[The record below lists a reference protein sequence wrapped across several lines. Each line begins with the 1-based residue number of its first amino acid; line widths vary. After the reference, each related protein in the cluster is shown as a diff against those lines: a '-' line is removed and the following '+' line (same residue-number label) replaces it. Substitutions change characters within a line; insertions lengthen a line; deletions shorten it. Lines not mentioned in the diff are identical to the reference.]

1 MFGREKKRAD
11 EIKNYYELCFEDF
24 QRRTHESI
32 KSLSKENKE
41 LKRDLEFVLEQVL
54 GAFKQNWCIDW
65 GFAEIRG
72 KHNISTDYDWNRS
85 DK

>member
-1 MFGREKKRAD
+1 MFGREKRKVE

-24 QRRTHESI
+24 QRRTHNSI
-32 KSLSKENKE
+32 KSLSKENIE

-54 GAFKQNWCIDW
+54 GAFKKDWCIDW
-65 GFAEIRG
+65 GFNEIR
-72 KHNISTDYDWNRS
+72 KKYNISDDYEWDRN